1 MKYHLRP
8 ILSNAFYTLF
18 FYGAIDSIY
27 AAGKRIHAASEIIM
41 IASGNTDEV
50 TNEKGDIIYF
60 AIGSIRLCFQS
71 HAVFLDGGGATSS
84 FMS

>member
-27 AAGKRIHAASEIIM
+27 AAGERIHAASDIIM
-41 IASGNTDEV
+41 IARGSMDEV
-50 TNEKGDIIYF
+50 IDERGEIIYF
-60 AIGSIRLCFQS
+60 AIGSI
-71 HAVFLDGGGATSS
+71 
-84 FMS
+84 